1 MGSSA
6 VDAFFVQ
13 QSVIRCLIWATIYP
27 LSVASSIQLRAYL
40 KTGHPDKCASLV
52 WLSFFQSSLF
62 GGLFGLAF
70 YVGQEYVW
78 YWFTANAN
86 ILHRCGDS
94 ALFTASYVVCYAW
107 VIWAHGILRG
117 FGDIS
122 SFVMLVFLANWVIGC
137 PLGVYLGIFSRPVY
151 NLTGYWIAWLTS
163 GGLAAVSLV
172 TYCLFMISWKRKHA
186 KMVLRHQ
193 QEPLSTA
200 TSNPLQRRT
209 PRTPYED
216 DDIDMNDGVAR
227 ESNLHQLSDVTLFRD
242 GANLSIYGGGLG
254 GFILEVTTLEDDL
267 IDIEIEMTIDA

>member
-1 MGSSA
+1 MGTSA

-27 LSVASSIQLRAYL
+27 LSVATSIQLRAYL
-40 KTGHPDKCASLV
+40 KTGHPDKCSSIV
-52 WLSFFQSSLF
+52 WLSFLQSSLF

-78 YWFTANAN
+78 YWFTTNPN

-94 ALFTASYVVCYAW
+94 APYTAASVVCYAW

-151 NLTGYWIAWLTS
+151 NLTGYWIAWVTS

-186 KMVLRHQ
+186 KMVHRHQ
-193 QEPLSTA
+193 QEPLST
-200 TSNPLQRRT
+200 TSNPLQRRSA
-209 PRTPYED
+209 RTPFED
-216 DDIDMNDGVAR
+216 DIEMDEGVM
-227 ESNLHQLSDVTLFRD
+227 SQTNLHHLSDVTLFRD

-254 GFILEVTTLEDDL
+254 GFILEATTLEDDL